1 MAWAMGRRF
10 LASGGLWAGVFWPGQ
25 ADFDQVWLFLAGFL
39 PPTIAL
45 SGRPSGGLVMPKNAS
60 GGLSGLV

>member
-45 SGRPSGGLVMPKNAS
+45 SGRTIS
-60 GGLSGLV
+60 

>member
-25 ADFDQVWLFLAGFL
+25 AVGLCKPPILIKFGYFWPVFCLQQLLYLVALFL
-39 PPTIAL
+39 
-45 SGRPSGGLVMPKNAS
+45 KNK
-60 GGLSGLV
+60 